1 MIPPDQSMR
10 QIIKRNRLCD
20 RVAFPFIALIAV
32 AFTTPDVQAA
42 ESPDA
47 KPNVLFLISD
57 DLRPE
62 LGCYGNDVIKTP
74 HIDRLAAR
82 GMVFQRAY
90 CQQAVCSPSRTS
102 VMTGAR
108 PDTTKVWD
116 LRTHFR
122 KAMPNVV
129 TLPQCFRQNGY
140 TTRGYGKVYH
150 SQLDDRPSW
159 SDGKAHAALPV
170 QSPFRLVKFTQDTDD
185 IPLTKTDRGA
195 AFRRTD
201 DGPHEG
207 GDAKVADNAITA
219 LRELN
224 ADGNPFFLAVGFR
237 KPHLPFTVPKHYWD
251 LYEEAEIP
259 LAPNRFLPKN
269 APAFALVE
277 KNEMWKYSGVPDV
290 VDLPIGYARKLKHG
304 YYASVSYM
312 DAQLG
317 RVLDELERLKLAEN
331 TIIVLWGDH
340 GWKLGEHNRWC
351 KHSNVEDDTR
361 APLII
366 SVPGTKHAGTNTKA
380 LTEFVDIYP
389 TLVDLAGLEPPKHL
403 EGKSLVPVLNNPAAA
418 HKPAAFSQYHRT
430 VNRRRLMG
438 YSMRTDRYRFTQ
450 WLDRY
455 DHSKSIAVELYD
467 HQSDPQENEN
477 IADKP
482 EHRETIKR
490 LTSQMTEWLANQ
502 RNAIK
507 PARPA
512 GADEFVPDQKQT
524 VRERP
529 EGAIVLFDEQTVAF
543 SSKKGGKPNWG
554 IENGEF
560 ISTRGGRRSNHVTST
575 VVFRD
580 ADIHVEFMTNK
591 DGNGNSGLYV
601 HGLYELQI
609 FNSDPAKKQTQ
620 KDLGALYGFAPP
632 LVAAGKPPGEWQ
644 VFDIRY
650 IAPRRDAAGK
660 ITRKG
665 EITAW
670 LNGKKVQDRIRF
682 GQPRSKYNPYVY
694 RPTEYLKGIREHLD
708 ATGTGP
714 LVLQDH
720 DNAVRFRN
728 VWIKPLDGKATTYNR
743 KRG

>member
-1 MIPPDQSMR
+1 MTNMLLTSIRRSHQGVP
-10 QIIKRNRLCD
+10 C
-20 RVAFPFIALIAV
+20 VAFLIAIVFGALNV
-32 AFTTPDVQAA
+32 AQAA
-42 ESPDA
+42 NATDT

-74 HIDRLAAR
+74 NIDRLAAR
-82 GMVFQRAY
+82 GMVFERAY

-116 LRTHFR
+116 LKTHFR
-122 KAMPNVV
+122 KAMPDVV

-150 SQLDDRPSW
+150 SKLDDRPSW
-159 SDGKAHAALPV
+159 SDGKTHAALPV
-170 QSPFRLVKFTQDTDD
+170 QSSFRFAKFEQDDD
-185 IPLTKTDRGA
+185 IPLTKTDRSA
-195 AFRRTD
+195 AFRRTN
-201 DGPHEG
+201 DGPNEG
-207 GDAKVADNAITA
+207 GDARVANNAIAA

-224 ADGNPFFLAVGFR
+224 AEGKPFFLAVGFR

-251 LYEEAEIP
+251 MYDEKTIP

-269 APAFALVE
+269 APAFSLVE

-290 VDLPIGYARKLKHG
+290 ADLPIDYARKLKHG

-317 RVLDELERLKLAEN
+317 RVLDELDRLKLAEN

-366 SVPGTKHAGTNTKA
+366 SVPGTKQAGAKTRA

-389 TLVDLAGLEPPKHL
+389 TLVELAGLEPPQHL

-418 HKPAAFSQYHRT
+418 HKPIAFSQYHRT

-438 YSMRTDRYRFTQ
+438 YSMRTDRYRFTR
-450 WLDRY
+450 WLDRK
-455 DHSKSIAVELYD
+455 DHSKVIAVELYD
-467 HQSDPQENEN
+467 HEIDPQENEN
-477 IADKP
+477 VADKP
-482 EHRETIKR
+482 GQRETVAR
-490 LTSQMTEWLANQ
+490 LTQQMTEWLAVQ
-502 RNAIK
+502 RSNAK
-507 PARPA
+507 PTEKQRTN
-512 GADEFVPDQKQT
+512 EFVPDQTLTIKQ
-524 VRERP
+524 RP
-529 EGAIVLFDEQTVAF
+529 KDAIVLFDGTTVAF
-543 SSKKGGKPNWG
+543 SSKRGKKPNWG

-560 ISTRGGRRSNHVTST
+560 ISTRGERRSNHVTST

-580 ADIHVEFMTNK
+580 ADIHVEFMVNK
-591 DGNGNSGLYV
+591 EGNGNSGIYI

-609 FNSDPAKKQTQ
+609 FNSDPAETQTQ

-644 VFDIRY
+644 VLDVRY
-650 IAPRRDAAGK
+650 IAPRKDAAGK
-660 ITRKG
+660 IVRKG

-682 GQPRSKYNPYVY
+682 GEPRSKYNPYVY
-694 RPTEYLKGIREHLD
+694 RPTEYLKGIRAHLD

-720 DNAVRFRN
+720 DNPVRFRN
-728 VWIKPLDGKATTYNR
+728 VWIKPLDDKAATYQP
-743 KRG
+743 